1 MIDSLIRLQQLRHAF
16 LQSVKC
22 KAEHGAR
29 GNQPGQIGVSV
40 RAKEGRRQVA
50 EHVPLH
56 CRQLKRKV
64 ETGQHERGLNLLV
77 KCF

>member
-29 GNQPGQIGVSV
+29 GNQPGQIGVSI
-40 RAKEGRRQVA
+40 RAKEGRRQVP
-50 EHVPLH
+50 EHVAFDG
-56 CRQLKRKV
+56 RQLKRKIQN
-64 ETGQHERGLNLLV
+64 GQHERGLNLLV
-77 KCF
+77 KSF